1 MYPNTYVI
9 YDLQIKFAF
18 RHEIQSN
25 LSFLF
30 AIYRL
35 NWNAVFYLVYLFLVC
50 IMYSEKLNWLCSKLV
65 FIEP

>member
-1 MYPNTYVI
+1 MIFKLSLPS
-9 YDLQIKFAF
+9 DMKSKA
-18 RHEIQSN
+18 N

-50 IMYSEKLNWLCSKLV
+50 IMFSEKLNGLCSKLV